1 VIDGQENP
9 IVTIYAQKFYEVAK
23 YVSLTRHIYAPIPLS
38 TNEKMW
44 LKLDKA
50 TQDAFLRAA
59 SEAQKWHRDAVIK
72 EDEELLSEM
81 TKKGATIIKPDIPS
95 FAKASLPVYDKAK
108 EKYGKDV
115 VDGLLKAAEEIKKKY
130 PAK

>member
-1 VIDGQENP
+1 
-9 IVTIYAQKFYEVAK
+9 
-23 YVSLTRHIYAPIPLS
+23 
-38 TNEKMW
+38 
-44 LKLDKA
+44 
-50 TQDAFLRAA
+50 
-59 SEAQKWHRDAVIK
+59 
-72 EDEELLSEM
+72 M